1 MNMWLGIPIAIWVI
15 CAILFYFISVVIARL
30 TFEYIIENR
39 DIIHFSKNKNK
50 DDYSSYFTF
59 IFFWMYAPGLN
70 IVFIIIQLIAIEID
84 NLKLM
89 KFK

>member
-1 MNMWLGIPIAIWVI
+1 MWLGVPIALWVI
-15 CAILFYFISVVIARL
+15 CAIVFYFVSVIIARL
-30 TFEYIIENR
+30 TFEYIIEKR
-39 DIIHFSKNKNK
+39 DIIHFSKSKNK
-50 DDYSSYFTF
+50 DDYSSYFAF

-70 IVFIIIQLIAIEID
+70 IVFIIAQLVAIEID

>member
-1 MNMWLGIPIAIWVI
+1 MWLGIPNAVLVM
-15 CAILFYFISVVIARL
+15 CVILFYSVSVVIARL

-39 DIIHFSKNKNK
+39 DIIHFSKGKNK
-50 DDYSSYFTF
+50 DDYSSYFAF

-70 IVFIIIQLIAIEID
+70 IVFIIMQLILIEID

>member
-1 MNMWLGIPIAIWVI
+1 MTMWLGVPIAIWVI
-15 CAILFYFISVVIARL
+15 CAIVFYFISVVIARL

-39 DIIHFSKNKNK
+39 DIIHFSKGKNK

-70 IVFIIIQLIAIEID
+70 IVFIIAQLIAIEID

>member
-1 MNMWLGIPIAIWVI
+1 MWLGVPIEILII
-15 CAILFYFISVVIARL
+15 CAIVFYFITVVIARL
-30 TFEYIIENR
+30 TFEYIVENR
-39 DIIHFSKNKNK
+39 DIIHFSKSKNK
-50 DDYSSYFTF
+50 DDYSSYFAF

-70 IVFIIIQLIAIEID
+70 IVFIIAQLIAIELD